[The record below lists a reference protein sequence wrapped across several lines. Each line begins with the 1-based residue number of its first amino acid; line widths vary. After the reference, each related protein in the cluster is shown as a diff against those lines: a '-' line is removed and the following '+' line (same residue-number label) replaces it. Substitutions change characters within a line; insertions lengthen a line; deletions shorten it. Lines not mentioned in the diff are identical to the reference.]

1 MRSVRRFRDRAFTAG
16 AAACALAAGGVLC
29 GIVAAIGLQGAGGLR
44 WSFLTQAA
52 AQAGAAGGVRDE
64 ILGTL
69 ILIATALAA
78 SAPLA
83 VGLALTQAYYLR
95 GTRAG
100 RRMLGVFYAANAVPS
115 VVFGIAGFLVFTR
128 WLGWGKSWLAG
139 GLLLGLM
146 ILPTVAVSLA
156 ERIRGLPPAYRD
168 AAAGLGLRD
177 AQIVRAVILPQSLG
191 GLLSGALL
199 GLARA
204 AGETAPIL
212 FAAAVFSG
220 ATWPQGIRESPVVAL
235 PYHIFVL
242 AQDSFDPAVQ
252 DHLWGAAFVLL
263 ALVLLLSLVALP
275 ARMRLHEESLE
286 SRHA

>member
-1 MRSVRRFRDRAFTAG
+1 VT
-16 AAACALAAGGVLC
+16 
-29 GIVAAIGLQGAGGLR
+29 QG
-44 WSFLTQAA
+44 
-52 AQAGAAGGVRDE
+52 
-64 ILGTL
+64 
-69 ILIATALAA
+69 
-78 SAPLA
+78 
-83 VGLALTQAYYLR
+83 YYLR
-95 GTRAG
+95 GTPAG
-100 RRMLGVFYAANAVPS
+100 RRMLGVFYAANAIPS
-115 VVFGIAGFLVFTR
+115 VVLGIVGFLVFTR
-128 WLGWGKSWLAG
+128 WLDWGKSWLAG

-156 ERIRGLPPAYRD
+156 ERIRGLPPTYRD

-220 ATWPQGIRESPVVAL
+220 ATWPSGVRESPVVAL

-252 DHLWGAAFVLL
+252 EHLWGAAFVLL
-263 ALVLLLSLVALP
+263 ALVLTLSLLALP
-275 ARMRLHEESLE
+275 ARLRIHEES
-286 SRHA
+286 RRA